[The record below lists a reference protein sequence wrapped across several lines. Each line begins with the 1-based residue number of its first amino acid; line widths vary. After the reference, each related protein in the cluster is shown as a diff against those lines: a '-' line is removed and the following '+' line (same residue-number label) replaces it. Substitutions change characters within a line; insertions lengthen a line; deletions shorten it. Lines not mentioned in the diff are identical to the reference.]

1 MNPERIV
8 RRLLRIDGVHNYTL
22 ESLSHAVVCC
32 RRLNRRFHSRVLSR
46 NVFNSVKS
54 TKRMR
59 VPAKTSPAESP
70 SILTEIR
77 MSPIEQIEI
86 LFRDHGDSQYGF
98 EAVSQQE
105 HALQAAML
113 AKSEQ
118 ASPALIAAGLLHDI
132 GHLLHDLPD
141 DATERGIDDRHEEL
155 GQRWLTGHF
164 GRDVT
169 EPVRLHVDAKRFLC
183 AVETDYEAGL
193 SEPSRQSMALQG
205 GVMNADEADRFK
217 ALQFGADAARLRRWD
232 DAAKVVGLATPPLSH
247 FLRIVADCLKEPG
260 VPQ

>member
-1 MNPERIV
+1 M
-8 RRLLRIDGVHNYTL
+8 RRRNSKSNAAGM
-22 ESLSHAVVCC
+22 
-32 RRLNRRFHSRVLSR
+32 RL
-46 NVFNSVKS
+46 
-54 TKRMR
+54 
-59 VPAKTSPAESP
+59 PAKTNPAKSP

-77 MSPIEQIEI
+77 MFPIEQIEK
-86 LFRDHGDSQYGF
+86 LFRDQGDSQYGF
-98 EAVSQQE
+98 EAVSQLE

-113 AKSEQ
+113 AELEQ
-118 ASPALIAAGLLHDI
+118 SPPGLIAAALLHDI
-132 GHLLHDLPD
+132 GHLLHNLPD
-141 DATERGIDDRHEEL
+141 DATEQGIDDRHEEL

-183 AVETDYEAGL
+183 AVESDYEAGL

-205 GVMNADEADRFK
+205 GVMTADEARHFK
-217 ALQFGADAARLRRWD
+217 ALEFGSDAARLRRWD

-247 FLRIVADCLKEPG
+247 FLQTVADCLAEPG